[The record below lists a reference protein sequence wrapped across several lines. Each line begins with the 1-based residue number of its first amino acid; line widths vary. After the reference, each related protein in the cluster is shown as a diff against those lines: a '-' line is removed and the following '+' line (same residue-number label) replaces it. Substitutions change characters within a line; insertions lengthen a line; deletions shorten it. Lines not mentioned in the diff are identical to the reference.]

1 MWTRVWVTGG
11 FYCLILLDKFI
22 QSVVFI
28 ISQSLLPYSIYLI
41 GGKGMAQAVKILVRS
56 ALPSAVRN
64 DGVQMHPVIFI
75 CLFLSTA
82 ISVTAI

>member
-1 MWTRVWVTGG
+1 
-11 FYCLILLDKFI
+11 
-22 QSVVFI
+22 
-28 ISQSLLPYSIYLI
+28 
-41 GGKGMAQAVKILVRS
+41 MAQAVKTLVRS